1 MIFMKNRMFILL
13 ISASVIAVIAL
24 VILYW
29 PTGGFVPVVQKS
41 KPVFTEEKQAKL
53 KAIMAVYEQA
63 EAVNDVQQQK
73 VAFDGFIE
81 ELGGKAGKM
90 LRMARDRNLPVKMF
104 GRVIDQHGVPV
115 AGAKVRMVISGGGTF
130 APGTGRTYFVTDENG
145 LIEVTGKG
153 QRVAILDVEHPQ
165 LSAVYFKYP
174 GMEIKDKSVGLNAVG
189 THGAETSW
197 ETYNSPEN
205 PYVIP
210 VWRVEKFEKVIVGTG
225 GYAPEPGGKPFE
237 RRGIATTCVR
247 DPRIADLHWRK
258 QTGSWAVTFN
268 PINGGIQETK
278 DFYLNEAPVEGYQP
292 ELTVSMERG
301 SPGYKVN
308 INKPK
313 SYYYYYTEKGKRI
326 YGSIEV
332 TFDPYLYKDEC
343 RVTIKKYKFN
353 PSGSR
358 NLATRWRRR

>member
-1 MIFMKNRMFILL
+1 
-13 ISASVIAVIAL
+13 
-24 VILYW
+24 
-29 PTGGFVPVVQKS
+29 
-41 KPVFTEEKQAKL
+41 
-53 KAIMAVYEQA
+53 MAVYEQA

-165 LSAVYFKYP
+165 LSAVYFRYP

-197 ETYNSPEN
+197 ETYNSPE
-205 PYVIP
+205 
-210 VWRVEKFEKVIVGTG
+210 
-225 GYAPEPGGKPFE
+225 
-237 RRGIATTCVR
+237 C
-247 DPRIADLHWRK
+247 
-258 QTGSWAVTFN
+258 
-268 PINGGIQETK
+268 
-278 DFYLNEAPVEGYQP
+278 YLVKLLGM
-292 ELTVSMERG
+292 TV
-301 SPGYKVN
+301 
-308 INKPK
+308 
-313 SYYYYYTEKGKRI
+313 
-326 YGSIEV
+326 
-332 TFDPYLYKDEC
+332 
-343 RVTIKKYKFN
+343 
-353 PSGSR
+353 
-358 NLATRWRRR
+358 